1 MVVESD
7 RLITTE
13 IVKRLNQVDTRL
25 RELEQWV
32 SKSEYSAQG
41 LESMLS
47 ENQKIMEEKLD
58 AMKKDMADAA
68 ASIEEFKTEF
78 SALKKNLENTVK
90 KEEFKEILHYVN
102 LMNPIFSHY
111 MTKEEVRRMI
121 DELKVKQI

>member
-1 MVVESD
+1 
-7 RLITTE
+7 
-13 IVKRLNQVDTRL
+13 
-25 RELEQWV
+25 
-32 SKSEYSAQG
+32 
-41 LESMLS
+41 
-47 ENQKIMEEKLD
+47 MEEKLD

>member
-58 AMKKDMADAA
+58 AMKKDMAGGGD
-68 ASIEEFKTEF
+68 S
-78 SALKKNLENTVK
+78 LEGG
-90 KEEFKEILHYVN
+90 
-102 LMNPIFSHY
+102 
-111 MTKEEVRRMI
+111 
-121 DELKVKQI
+121 